1 MAMTEGNLEAPT
13 RHPLDWQNPEFYDQ
27 TKIDVELER
36 VFDVCH
42 GCRRCVN
49 LCGSF
54 PTLFDLIDDTP
65 DGELEQVNKADY
77 QTVVDQCYLC
87 DVCYMTK
94 CPYVPPHPWNID
106 FPHLMLRQKAKNFQD
121 DKATMRDKVLS
132 ATDKMGFFAGIPIV
146 TQAVN
151 AVNKTG
157 LTRLMLEGAMGVHK
171 DAWIPDYAQKTF
183 TQLAEKSNAFPV
195 IDGKKTPGKVAIFAT
210 CYINYNEPGIGQDL
224 IKILQHNEIPYELVE
239 KEACCGMPKLELGDL
254 ESVAA
259 NKEKNM
265 PKLAELARAGYA
277 ILTPIP
283 SCTLM
288 FKQELPLMFPGDTAV
303 QAVKEAMWDPFEYLV
318 ARHKDGLLKTNF
330 TTELGHVS
338 YHLACH
344 SRVQNIG
351 QKTAEALR
359 LIPGTEVNVVE
370 RCSGHSGTWGVKK
383 EFHEMAKKIGKP
395 VFKRMAEEEPNFISS
410 DCQLAGHHIEQGMAE
425 LGLPHIPMAHPLT
438 LMAKGYGL

>member
-27 TKIDVELER
+27 TKIDAELER

-54 PTLFDLIDDTP
+54 PTLFDLIDGTP

-121 DKATMRDKVLS
+121 DKATLRDKVLS

-151 AVNKTG
+151 AINKTG

-183 TQLAEKSNAFPV
+183 PQLAEKSTAFPV

-265 PKLAELARAGYA
+265 PKLAEFARAGYA

-410 DCQLAGHHIEQGMAE
+410 DCQLAGHHIEQGMTE

>member
-27 TKIDVELER
+27 TKIDAELER

-54 PTLFDLIDDTP
+54 PTLFDLIDGTP
-65 DGELEQVNKADY
+65 DGELEQVNQADY

-121 DKATMRDKVLS
+121 GKATMRDKVLS

-171 DAWIPDYAQKTF
+171 DAWIPDYAKKTF
-183 TQLAEKSNAFPV
+183 PQLAEKSTAFPV

-303 QAVKEAMWDPFEYLV
+303 QVVKEAMWDPFEYLV

-383 EFHEMAKKIGKP
+383 EFHAMAKKIGKP

>member
-27 TKIDVELER
+27 TKIDAELER

-54 PTLFDLIDDTP
+54 PTLFDPIDGTP

-121 DKATMRDKVLS
+121 DKATLRDKVLS

-146 TQAVN
+146 TPAVN
-151 AVNKTG
+151 AINKTG

-183 TQLAEKSNAFPV
+183 PQLAEKSTAFPV

-265 PKLAELARAGYA
+265 PKLAEFARAGYA

-383 EFHEMAKKIGKP
+383 EFHEMAKKIGRP

-410 DCQLAGHHIEQGMAE
+410 DCQLAGHHIEQGMTE

>member
-27 TKIDVELER
+27 TKIDAELER

-171 DAWIPDYAQKTF
+171 DAWIPDYAKKTF

-383 EFHEMAKKIGKP
+383 EFHEMAKKIGKS
-395 VFKRMAEEEPNFISS
+395 VFKRMAEEEPDFISS

-425 LGLPHIPMAHPLT
+425 LGLPQIPMAHPLT